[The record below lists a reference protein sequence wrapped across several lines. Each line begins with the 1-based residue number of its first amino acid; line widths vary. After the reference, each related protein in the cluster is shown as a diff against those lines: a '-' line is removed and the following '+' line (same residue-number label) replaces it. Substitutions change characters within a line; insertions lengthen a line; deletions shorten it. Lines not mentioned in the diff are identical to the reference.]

1 MGSALGLPLR
11 EIVEST
17 PRITTEER
25 WSKIGTLERPDR
37 NESRRARPLSLESV
51 ARPGTIA
58 APGVANGESRP
69 RGVACITGKLEF
81 DLNMTGNSDRK
92 HPGAMG
98 LRSWWFSRRARKI
111 LRGALL
117 CLVLLLA
124 LQNAV
129 HLSVWTMDDAYISF
143 RYSKNLANG
152 FGLVHNIGQPVK
164 GFSNTLWTLLMTLPE
179 CFGAS
184 PLLFSKILG
193 GLSLMLMI
201 LLSYAYGCSSFR
213 QVVSDHSR
221 ESSRKRARE
230 RRGSMPKR
238 KSSKSRRHRKA
249 ESDGKSSGERHKHRS
264 ETPPPAG
271 PQTQPEPVLL
281 PILPCFL
288 ISMSAPIVAWS
299 MSGMELG
306 LHACL
311 IVAAVMRRL
320 IEQGD
325 EKKRPYSALLFCS
338 VVWSRPEGIAFFVA
352 MAVHDICVRAIRRRF
367 RLQDLL
373 WYAIPVAAYLGE
385 LAVSSAYYGDPYP
398 NTYYAKLKP
407 GNSSF
412 SSLLKLN
419 LDRVTQQFHS
429 DGYLT
434 KHVMRFCGKGVIV
447 LGFLAVFR
455 IRRLRH
461 ISAFLLMIAAQIAFI
476 CRMGYD
482 WMTTARFIVPLL
494 PFAFLLTAETLYV
507 LTRPLRPP
515 WRGIPLIA
523 GIVLVAWLII
533 PMNRHQLNWVR
544 RNKPISGAN
553 YLQLGRTL
561 ASFAEPGRSLACFDI
576 GGVGYATAYDII
588 DTAGLTNHFIARHNR
603 GGFQRSTIVQAQ
615 YLLACRPDL
624 IRRHRRQQPDQLLS
638 TWGLRDGR
646 YLAFENPE
654 RRFLIRRDLVL
665 LDELPE
671 DAVRVDSAPQNPNVP
686 SVSATRLTEAC
697 RPGDEVWGTL
707 FWVQGTG
714 EEPPFDRRIELR
726 HPTGQKHVVRSTCIA
741 KHLGRNLEWRRSQI
755 LADAFRFNAPSRPGT
770 YTLVVTAGQGN
781 PAQTA
786 ASFVVVAPMEA
797 DTMARE
803 LSAQATKSE
812 QQGRLLTAIA
822 QAEAAARLTRAEAE
836 RDRYISLVV
845 RESRELRKG
854 LDEAEPDRA
863 MALLNRAK
871 FLLNRAAL
879 HPAGHTEQLHLE
891 LSELY
896 DARLRLVR
904 HLTSAWKDRADLL
917 LQTVP

>member
-1 MGSALGLPLR
+1 
-11 EIVEST
+11 
-17 PRITTEER
+17 
-25 WSKIGTLERPDR
+25 
-37 NESRRARPLSLESV
+37 
-51 ARPGTIA
+51 
-58 APGVANGESRP
+58 
-69 RGVACITGKLEF
+69 
-81 DLNMTGNSDRK
+81 MTSNSDK
-92 HPGAMG
+92 GNPGAME
-98 LRSWWFSRRARKI
+98 LQSWWFSRRSRKT
-111 LRGALL
+111 LRGILL

-129 HLSVWTMDDAYISF
+129 RLSVWTMDDAYISF

-193 GLSLMLMI
+193 GLSLILMI
-201 LLSYAYGCSSFR
+201 LLVYAYGCFSFR
-213 QVVSDHSR
+213 PTVSDQSQERSR
-221 ESSRKRARE
+221 QRAQG

-249 ESDGKSSGERHKHRS
+249 ESERKSSSEQHKRS
-264 ETPPPAG
+264 SEASPAST
-271 PQTQPEPVLL
+271 QTQTEPVLL

-325 EKKRPYSALLFCS
+325 EKKRPYSALLFCL

-352 MAVHDICVRAIRRRF
+352 MAVHDICVRVIRRRF

-434 KHVMRFCGKGVIV
+434 KHVMRFCGKGVIG
-447 LGFLAVFR
+447 LGLLAVFR

-476 CRMGYD
+476 CRIGYD

-494 PFAFLLTAETLYV
+494 PFAFLLTAEALYV

-553 YLQLGRTL
+553 YLQLGQTL

-576 GGVGYATAYDII
+576 GGVGYATAYDIL
-588 DTAGLTNHFIARHNR
+588 DTAGLTDHFIARHNR

-615 YLLACRPDL
+615 YLLACQPDL

-638 TWGLRDGR
+638 TWGLRYGR

-654 RRFLIRRDLVL
+654 RRFLIRRDLIL

-686 SVSATRLTEAC
+686 WVSATRLAKAC

-707 FWVQGTG
+707 FWAQGTG
-714 EEPPFDRRIELR
+714 AEPPFDRRIELR
-726 HPTGQKHVVRSTCIA
+726 HPTGEEHVVRSTCIA
-741 KHLGRNLEWRRSQI
+741 KHLGRNLEWRRSQF

-770 YTLVVTAGQGN
+770 YTLFVTAGQGN
-781 PAQTA
+781 PVQA
-786 ASFVVVAPMEA
+786 ATSFVVVAPTGA
-797 DTMARE
+797 DTMARK
-803 LSAQATKSE
+803 LSGQAAKSE

-822 QAEAAARLTRAEAE
+822 QAEAAARLTCAEAE

-854 LDEAEPDRA
+854 LDKAEPDRA

-879 HPAGHTEQLHLE
+879 HPAGYTEQLHLE
-891 LSELY
+891 LSEVY
-896 DARLRLVR
+896 DARMHLVR
-904 HLTSAWKDRADLL
+904 SLASAWKDRAD
-917 LQTVP
+917 QI